1 MYSYEESYRYV
12 NLDTSVAYHIRR
24 LARLLRIE
32 LNQVLA
38 ESPGNLTAEQWII
51 LLKLHNKGQL
61 NQHEFTDAVLQDRA
75 NIARHLSNL
84 ETNGYIHRT
93 QDEQDARRNLV
104 SLTYAGAELIKYL
117 LPIVS
122 DLRIRR
128 YQGLSQDDL
137 DQLMKFLQIIEKNV
151 VNNKKTDSLFDMG

>member
-1 MYSYEESYRYV
+1 MYSYEEGFQFV
-12 NLDTSVAYHIRR
+12 NLDNSVAYHIRR
-24 LARLLRIE
+24 LARLLRVE

-51 LLKLHNKGQL
+51 LLQLHNNGQL
-61 NQHEFTDAVLQDRA
+61 NQHELTDAVLQDRA

-84 ETNGYIHRT
+84 ETNGYIQRT
-93 QDEQDARRNLV
+93 QDEEDARRNLV
-104 SLTYAGAELIKYL
+104 GLTYAGEELIKYL
-117 LPIVS
+117 IPIVS

-137 DQLMKFLQIIEKNV
+137 DQLMRFLQTIEKNV
-151 VNNKKTDSLFDMG
+151 VNNKKG

>member
-1 MYSYEESYRYV
+1 MYSYDESFRYV
-12 NLDTSVAYHIRR
+12 NLDNSVAYHIRR

-51 LLKLHNKGQL
+51 LLQLQNNGQL
-61 NQHEFTDAVLQDRA
+61 NQHELTDGVLQDRA
-75 NIARHLSNL
+75 NIARHLNNL
-84 ETNGYIHRT
+84 ETKGYIHRV

-104 SLTYAGAELIKYL
+104 SLTYTGTELIEYL
-117 LPIVS
+117 IPIIS
-122 DLRIRR
+122 ELRIRR

-137 DQLMKFLQIIEKNV
+137 EQLMKFIKTIETNVTNTKN
-151 VNNKKTDSLFDMG
+151 S